1 MDTQILH
8 TIRRHSK
15 RPAQPLMV
23 HGELMLLQLEDR
35 HITSCTLPAVRR
47 PAVMPARISTA
58 DEHFGERTWPE
69 WIHPRHRGLVSGQQV
84 VMRDASKQQGSTDVS
99 MQVSSTLESSAEVRW
114 GKIQMSK
121 RRWLWFVKSKPKRA
135 HPS

>member
-1 MDTQILH
+1 
-8 TIRRHSK
+8 
-15 RPAQPLMV
+15 
-23 HGELMLLQLEDR
+23 
-35 HITSCTLPAVRR
+35 
-47 PAVMPARISTA
+47 
-58 DEHFGERTWPE
+58 
-69 WIHPRHRGLVSGQQV
+69 
-84 VMRDASKQQGSTDVS
+84 MRDASKQQGSTDVS